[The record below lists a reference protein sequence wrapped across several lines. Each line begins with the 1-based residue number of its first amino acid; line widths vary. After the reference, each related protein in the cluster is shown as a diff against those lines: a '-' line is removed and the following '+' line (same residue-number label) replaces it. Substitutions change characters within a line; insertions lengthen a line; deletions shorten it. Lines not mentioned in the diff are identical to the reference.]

1 MTGASQQAVQGA
13 AASDP
18 EGKLLLLLF
27 SCSEGLAASRPFPI
41 VRSGS
46 HSFCHLESPPDL
58 RGPSGCGGGCPSKT
72 QLWDGESLTVL
83 PSPDLPSST
92 PGVTHHCLFP
102 GELGDRGHLNPEL
115 SWAVGQRGS

>member
-83 PSPDLPSST
+83 PSPDLTFINSRCDTS
-92 PGVTHHCLFP
+92 
-102 GELGDRGHLNPEL
+102 L
-115 SWAVGQRGS
+115 SVSGRAWGQRPFEP